1 MQESQPSQEGPPG
14 GGGGGGHSPRARG
27 RTHPGKDRSPGCPR
41 NPGTLVSAVGN
52 NPGPDGGEGCS
63 KTWGRGPREIPT
75 ALPLSVPPG
84 EEPDLPGP
92 RATGF
97 ERLHEEGAP
106 RAGSVLPCR
115 PKTRR
120 ARGWGWGPVV
130 LESSGSPGKHQRRTQ
145 DFQAPV
151 RKREGRRPARGPSAP
166 PRALRQSPRPE
177 TGESAP
183 GSQAS
188 GGARRA
194 RSGRGG
200 GSGATYGSGG
210 EGGSGGPSAGPGRR
224 GRTAEAPRLRRA
236 GLRWA
241 PSWSAPRARPAPPE
255 PLHN

>member
-1 MQESQPSQEGPPG
+1 MGDTAPEHGDGRIQERTGVLAALGTQEPRFLPWVTIRVRMGEKDAVRHG
-14 GGGGGGHSPRARG
+14 GGGRG
-27 RTHPGKDRSPGCPR
+27 RSRQRCPCQYHPARSPICP
-41 NPGTLVSAVGN
+41 G
-52 NPGPDGGEGCS
+52 
-63 KTWGRGPREIPT
+63 
-75 ALPLSVPPG
+75 
-84 EEPDLPGP
+84 PGP
-92 RATGF
+92 RGSRGCTRKGRR
-97 ERLHEEGAP
+97 ERAASS
-106 RAGSVLPCR
+106 RAVQ
-115 PKTRR
+115 RR
-120 ARGWGWGPVV
+120 GEPGGWGWGPVV

-151 RKREGRRPARGPSAP
+151 RKRQGRRPARGPSAP